1 MKLFARFITLLVISS
16 ASATLSAES
25 TSPSPTPPPPGCP
38 SEEHR
43 QFDFWVGE
51 WEVFNPEGDKVG
63 ENTITKV
70 LDGCALHE
78 NWISESPFRGNSYN
92 IYDASRGVW
101 HQSWVDNTGTLLRLE
116 GGLKDGAMELAGE
129 TQSDKGRLLNRIRW
143 TQEEEDVR
151 QVWQV
156 SQDDGENWQTIFDGL
171 YKPKQQET
179 TD

>member
-129 TQSDKGRLLNRIRW
+129 TQSDKGKLLNRIRW

>member
-1 MKLFARFITLLVISS
+1 MKLFARFIALLVISG
-16 ASATLSAES
+16 ASATISAES
-25 TSPSPTPPPPGCP
+25 TPPSPPPPPPGCP
-38 SEEHR
+38 AEEHR

-51 WEVFNPEGDKVG
+51 WEVFNPEGEKVG

-78 NWISESPFRGNSYN
+78 SWMSEGAFRGNSYN

-101 HQSWVDNTGTLLRLE
+101 HQSWVDNTGTLLQLE
-116 GGLKDGAMELAGE
+116 GGIKDGVMELVGE
-129 TQSDKGRLLNRIRW
+129 TQGAKGKTLNRIRW
-143 TQEEEDVR
+143 TQEEAFVR
-151 QVWQV
+151 QVWQI
-156 SQDDGENWQTIFDGL
+156 SRDNGDNWQTIFNGL